1 MKRILLVCLMALTV
15 MSCSDEEVPIFFF
28 EFVPVES
35 VTNIPD
41 NFTVNKPDTLQ
52 ITYFRPST
60 CHGFDGFEVEK
71 DGDARNIAIITKVI
85 EERGDC
91 DPLNEDVRTAPLI
104 FKPEEPGSVQLRF
117 FQGKDE
123 EGENQFLIV
132 DVPIL
137 E

>member
-1 MKRILLVCLMALTV
+1 MKRIVITCLLAISLI
-15 MSCSDEEVPIFFF
+15 SCSDEEVPIFFF

-52 ITYFRPST
+52 ISYFRPST

-71 DGDARNIAIITKVI
+71 EGNSRNIALITKVV

-91 DPLNEDVRTAPLI
+91 QPLDEDVRVAPLI
-104 FKPEEPGSVQLRF
+104 FKPEETGSVTLRF
-117 FQGKDE
+117 FQGKNDQ
-123 EGENQFLIV
+123 GENQFLIV
-132 DVPIL
+132 DVPII